1 MTVPRK
7 NIPPAAPPE
16 PAAPAAPLGK
26 KAQQAAESRAR
37 LIAQARALFQTQG
50 YAATST
56 ETLLAA
62 TGLTRGALYHHFRDK
77 KDLFKA
83 VCEQMHGELAQA
95 IEFATADVADDRE
108 GLRLGSLAWMTAV
121 GEQGR
126 CRVLLIDAPAV
137 LGEAQWEALDARHGY
152 AALQQGLRQ
161 MRQAH
166 TASCVLQSDALAAAL
181 NGAMNQLARW
191 SAEQGSEAARQEAAR
206 VVEQL
211 LVVATKKQEKAP

>member
-1 MTVPRK
+1 M
-7 NIPPAAPPE
+7 
-16 PAAPAAPLGK
+16 GK
-26 KAQQAAESRAR
+26 KAQQAADSRAR

-50 YAATST
+50 YSATST

-77 KDLFKA
+77 KDLFQA

-95 IEFATADVADDRE
+95 IEAATADVTDDS
-108 GLRLGSLAWMTAV
+108 LRLGSLAWMAAV
-121 GEQGR
+121 GEPGR

-152 AALQQGLRQ
+152 AALQQGLRE

-166 TASCVLQSDALAAAL
+166 TATGLLQSDALAAAL

-191 SAEQGSEAARQEAAR
+191 SAEQGTEAARHEAAR
-206 VVEQL
+206 VIEQL
-211 LVVATKKQEKAP
+211 LAVATQKQEKAP

>member
-1 MTVPRK
+1 M
-7 NIPPAAPPE
+7 
-16 PAAPAAPLGK
+16 GK
-26 KAQQAAESRAR
+26 KAQQAADSRAR

-77 KDLFKA
+77 KDLFQA

-95 IEFATADVADDRE
+95 IEAATADVTDDSE
-108 GLRLGSLAWMTAV
+108 GLRLGSLAWMAAV
-121 GEQGR
+121 GEPGR

-152 AALQQGLRQ
+152 ASLQQGLRE

-166 TASCVLQSDALAAAL
+166 TATGLLQSDALAAAL

-191 SAEQGSEAARQEAAR
+191 SAEQGSEAARQEAAG

-211 LVVATKKQEKAP
+211 LAVATQKQEKAP

>member
-1 MTVPRK
+1 MAMPKMNTPT
-7 NIPPAAPPE
+7 AAPAE
-16 PAAPAAPLGK
+16 PSVPAAPLGK
-26 KAQQAAESRAR
+26 KAQQAADSRAR

-108 GLRLGSLAWMTAV
+108 GLRLGSLAWMAAV

-191 SAEQGSEAARQEAAR
+191 SAEQGSEAARQEAAC

-211 LVVATKKQEKAP
+211 LEVATKKQKKAP

>member
-1 MTVPRK
+1 MPKK
-7 NIPPAAPPE
+7 NTTPDPTPE
-16 PAAPAAPLGK
+16 PAVPAAPLGK
-26 KAQQAAESRAR
+26 KAQQAADSRAR

-77 KDLFKA
+77 KELFQA

-95 IEFATADVADDRE
+95 IEAATADVADDSE
-108 GLRLGSLAWMTAV
+108 GLRLGSLAWMAAV
-121 GEQGR
+121 GEPGR

-152 AALQQGLRQ
+152 AALQQGLRE

-166 TASCVLQSDALAAAL
+166 TATGLLQSDALAAAL

-191 SAEQGSEAARQEAAR
+191 SAEQGTEAAQQEAAG

-211 LVVATKKQEKAP
+211 LAVATQKQEKAP

>member
-1 MTVPRK
+1 MPKK
-7 NIPPAAPPE
+7 NTTPAPTPE
-16 PAAPAAPLGK
+16 PAASAASLGK
-26 KAQQAAESRAR
+26 KAQQAADSRAR

-77 KDLFKA
+77 KDLFQA

-95 IEFATADVADDRE
+95 IEAATVDVADDSE
-108 GLRLGSLAWMTAV
+108 GLRLGSLAWMAAV
-121 GEQGR
+121 GEPGR

-137 LGEAQWEALDARHGY
+137 LGDAQWQALDARHGY
-152 AALQQGLRQ
+152 AALQQGLRE

-166 TASCVLQSDALAAAL
+166 TAAGLLQSDALAAAL

-191 SAEQGSEAARQEAAR
+191 SAEQGTEAARQEAVR

-211 LVVATKKQEKAP
+211 LAVATQKQEKAP